1 MAETTGLV
9 HRLSISE
16 DRWACIWIGA
26 NPTITELLL
35 LGKDDDSPSV
45 SAFKSS
51 ILDALTTAMVY
62 RREVV
67 AFHGDDDSYI
77 TNLRIEPI

>member
-9 HRLSISE
+9 QQLLISE
-16 DRWACIWIGA
+16 YAWACVWIGP
-26 NPTITELLL
+26 NPTIAELLL
-35 LGKDDDSPSV
+35 LVKDDNSPSV

-67 AFHGDDDSYI
+67 AFHGDNDSYI

>member
-9 HRLSISE
+9 HRLWISK
-16 DRWACIWIGA
+16 DGLACIWIGP
-26 NPTITELLL
+26 NPTIAELLA
-35 LGKDDDSPSV
+35 LGNDDDSPSV

-67 AFHGDDDSYI
+67 AFHGDNDSYI
-77 TNLRIEPI
+77 TDLRIEPL